1 MHNIKEISL
10 GYLQAGLCV
19 LPANVQLKFAA
30 LSGWKQYQQRLPYDS
45 ELQSWFSGSNNG
57 ICIVAG
63 KVSGNLEMI
72 DFDLQAQAYQRWYDL
87 VQSQSP
93 GLIDKL
99 VIERSQSG
107 GLHVIY
113 RCETE
118 ICGNMKLAQQ
128 KVTVPSE
135 AEAEVCGKNYKP
147 RKDKD
152 GDWFILLTLIE
163 TRGEGGLFLCAPSAG
178 YELIQGE
185 FTAIPVLTSG
195 ERDILLEAAWSLN
208 EFIPEPT
215 PEPVPEP
222 VTTLTNSGLRPGDD
236 YNARGD
242 VKALLQSHGWT
253 CVKAGENEYW
263 RRPGKTLGWSATLK
277 NRVFYVWSTNAN
289 PFEAEKPYSPFSVYT
304 LLEHNGDFGQ
314 AARALASQGYGQ
326 REQDNSDVD
335 LSGIVNK
342 DLASKSE
349 EWQDDAVC
357 LSDLITDFHGLNP
370 PIIHGLLR
378 EGETMN
384 IIAAPKVGKS
394 WLVNSLS
401 IAIATGLDWLG
412 FKVEQGPVLVID
424 NELHVNTLTYRYM
437 ELAKAMK
444 LNPKLFSQQVK
455 IKSLRGQ
462 LKDLMALGQYF
473 GRLKPNTYKV
483 IILDAFYRTLP
494 DKTDENDN
502 GAIARLYNSL
512 DCLAMYLNCAFVLI
526 HHTSKGNQSQ
536 KSITDVGAGAGSQS
550 RAVDTHVILRPH
562 EDADKIVMD
571 AAVRSWAP
579 LESLVLRKQH
589 PLFEV
594 DTSAD
599 PTALLGAE
607 KKRESK
613 KEVILNE
620 FVDTCIGSQDPC
632 LMSDIARLASQHYDL
647 SERKSKAMV
656 DSAIDENLAVKIH
669 TGSRVQYT
677 KFREGFS
684 GEKGQWVAALL
695 ARNPDAD
702 IANIAQLT
710 GVSERYVRKIKC
722 GTDAELAGTE
732 FHDSSTLTRDEDTS

>member
-1 MHNIKEISL
+1 MPNLKEISL
-10 GYLQAGLCV
+10 SYLQNGLSV
-19 LPANVQLKFAA
+19 LPANVHLKFAA
-30 LSGWKQYQQRLPYDS
+30 LSQWKEYQKRLPYDS
-45 ELQSWFSGSNNG
+45 EINNWFSNG
-57 ICIVAG
+57 NGGMCIVTG
-63 KVSGNLEMI
+63 KVSGNLEML
-72 DFDLQAQAYQRWYDL
+72 DFDLCGEAFGRWCELIKQAMPDIL
-87 VQSQSP
+87 P
-93 GLIDKL
+93 LL
-99 VIERSQSG
+99 VIEKSQSG
-107 GLHVIY
+107 GMHVIY
-113 RCETE
+113 RCKTE
-118 ICGNMKLAQQ
+118 ISGNMKLAQRKQ
-128 KVTVPSE
+128 IVPSSD
-135 AEAEVCGKNYKP
+135 EVEIYGKKYKP

-152 GDWFILLTLIE
+152 GNWFVILTLIE
-163 TRGEGGLFLCAPSAG
+163 TRGEGGLFLCAPSPG
-178 YELIQGE
+178 YELIQGS
-185 FTAIPVLTSG
+185 FTAIPALTADD
-195 ERDILLEAAWSLN
+195 RDILLEAAWALN
-208 EFIPEPT
+208 EF
-215 PEPVPEP
+215 VPEP
-222 VTTLTNSGLRPGDD
+222 IGEPAEPLSSTSFRPGDD

-242 VKALLQSHGWT
+242 VRALLQSHGWT
-253 CVKAGENEYW
+253 CVKGGENEYW
-263 RRPGKTLGWSATLK
+263 RRPGKQVGWSATLK
-277 NRVFYVWSTNAN
+277 SGVFYVWSTNAN

-304 LLEHNGDFGQ
+304 LLEHNGDFTQ
-314 AARALASQGYGQ
+314 AARALAGQGYGQ
-326 REQDNSDVD
+326 IEQNNNNVD
-335 LSGIVNK
+335 ISGIVGK
-342 DLASKSE
+342 DSINESE

-357 LSDLITDFHGLNP
+357 LENLITNFGGLNP

-401 IAIATGLDWLG
+401 ISIATGLDWLG
-412 FKVEQGPVLVID
+412 FKVEQGSVLVID
-424 NELHVNTLTYRYM
+424 NELHVNTITYRYM

-462 LKDLMALGQYF
+462 LKDLMALSQYF
-473 GRLKPNTYKV
+473 QRLVPNTYKV

-512 DCLAMYLNCAFVLI
+512 DCHAMRLNCAFVLI

-562 EDADKIVMD
+562 EDEDKIVMD

-579 LESLVLRKQH
+579 LEPLVLRKQH

-599 PTALLGAE
+599 PTALLGTE
-607 KKRESK
+607 KKREPK
-613 KEVILNE
+613 QEVTLNE
-620 FVDTCIGSQDPC
+620 FVETCIGSQDPC
-632 LMSDIARLASQHYDL
+632 LMSDIVRLASKHYDL
-647 SERKSKAMV
+647 SERKTKAIV

-669 TGSRVQYT
+669 TSNRIQYA

-702 IANIAQLT
+702 VANIAQLT
-710 GVSERYVRKIKC
+710 GASQRYVRMVKN
-722 GTDAELAGTE
+722 GNDAEMAGND
-732 FHDSSTLTRDEDTS
+732 FRDISTLTHDEQTS

>member
-1 MHNIKEISL
+1 MQLSTIATQ
-10 GYLQAGLCV
+10 YLHAGLSV

-30 LSGWKQYQQRLPYDS
+30 LSGWKEYQNRLPYDS
-45 ELQSWFSGSNNG
+45 ELQSWFSNGNNG
-57 ICIVAG
+57 VCIVTG

-72 DFDLQAQAYQRWYDL
+72 DFDLCGEAFGRWCELIKQTMPDI
-87 VQSQSP
+87 SP
-93 GLIDKL
+93 LL
-99 VIERSQSG
+99 VIEKSQSG
-107 GLHVIY
+107 GMHVIY

-118 ICGNMKLAQQ
+118 ISGNMKLAQRKQ
-128 KVTVPSE
+128 IVPGSDE
-135 AEAEVCGKNYKP
+135 VEVCGKNYKP

-152 GDWFILLTLIE
+152 GNWFVILTSIE
-163 TRGEGGLFLCAPSAG
+163 TRGEGGLFLCAPSPG
-178 YELIQGE
+178 YELIQGD
-185 FTAIPVLTSG
+185 FTSLSVLTADDR
-195 ERDILLEAAWSLN
+195 EILLEAAWSLN
-208 EFIPEPT
+208 EFIPEPAAEPAT
-215 PEPVPEP
+215 P
-222 VTTLTNSGLRPGDD
+222 SCRSSLRPGDD
-236 YNARGD
+236 YNTRGD
-242 VKALLQSHGWT
+242 VKQLLQSHGWT
-253 CVKAGENEYW
+253 CVKGGENEYW
-263 RRPGKTLGWSATLK
+263 RRPGKTIGWSATLK
-277 NRVFYVWSTNAN
+277 NRVFYVWSTNAY
-289 PFEAEKPYSPFSVYT
+289 PFEDEKAYSPFSVYT
-304 LLEHNGDFGQ
+304 LLEHNGDFGK
-314 AARALASQGYGQ
+314 AARALAGQGYGQ
-326 REQDNSDVD
+326 RQPDNSDVD
-335 LSGIVNK
+335 VSGIVGK
-342 DLASKSE
+342 DSVTESS
-349 EWQDDAVC
+349 EWQDDAVS
-357 LSDLITDFHGLNP
+357 LSDLITNFHGLNP

-444 LNPKLFSQQVK
+444 INPKLFSQQVK

-462 LKDLMALGQYF
+462 LKDLMALSQYF
-473 GRLKPNTYKV
+473 QRLKPNTYKV

-512 DCLAMYLNCAFVLI
+512 DCHAMRLNCAFVLI

-562 EDADKIVMD
+562 EDEDKIVMD

-607 KKRESK
+607 KKREPK
-613 KEVILNE
+613 KEVMLNE

-632 LMSDIARLASQHYDL
+632 LMSDIARLASKHYDL
-647 SERKSKAMV
+647 SERKTKAMV

-669 TGSRVQYT
+669 TGNRIQYT

-695 ARNPDAD
+695 SRNPDAD

-710 GVSERYVRKIKC
+710 GASQRYVRMVKN
-722 GTDAELAGTE
+722 GNDAEMAGND
-732 FHDSSTLTRDEDTS
+732 FRDSSTLTPDEETT

>member
-1 MHNIKEISL
+1 MPNIKEISFS
-10 GYLQAGLCV
+10 YLKAGLSV

-45 ELQSWFSGSNNG
+45 ELASWFSNGNNG
-57 ICIVAG
+57 VCIVTG

-72 DFDLQAQAYQRWYDL
+72 DFDIAAEMFEPWQAIVKKELPAL
-87 VQSQSP
+87 LP
-93 GLIDKL
+93 KL
-99 VIERSQSG
+99 VIEKSQSG
-107 GLHVIY
+107 GRHVIY
-113 RCETE
+113 RCEDE
-118 ICGNMKLAQQ
+118 ICKSLKLA
-128 KVTVPSE
+128 KRKITVDSNDEVTF
-135 AEAEVCGKNYKP
+135 CGKKFKP
-147 RKDKD
+147 IQDKD
-152 GDWFILLTLIE
+152 GSWYILPTYIE
-163 TRGEGGLFLCAPSAG
+163 TRGEGGLFLCAPTPG
-178 YELIQGE
+178 YELIKND
-185 FTAIPVLTSG
+185 FTEIPVISA
-195 ERDILLEAAWSLN
+195 EDRDILLSAALSLN
-208 EFIPEPT
+208 EY
-215 PEPVPEP
+215 VPEP
-222 VTTLTNSGLRPGDD
+222 IQPPQTTTSPSGNLRPGDD
-236 YNARGD
+236 YNTNGD
-242 VKALLQSHGWT
+242 IREVLLQHGWQ
-253 CVKAGENEYW
+253 CYQGGENEHW
-263 RRPGKTLGWSATLK
+263 CRPGKTSGTSATLK
-277 NRVFYVWSTNAN
+277 NRVFYVFSTNAH
-289 PFEAEKPYSPFSVYT
+289 PFESEKAYSPFSVYT
-304 LLEHNGDFGQ
+304 LLEHNGDFAQ
-314 AARALASQGYGQ
+314 AARALAQQGYGQ
-326 REQDNSDVD
+326 RQQDSSDVD
-335 LSGIVNK
+335 ISGIVGK
-342 DLASKSE
+342 DLASESS
-349 EWQDDAVC
+349 EWQDDAVS
-357 LSDLITDFHGLNP
+357 LSNLITDFSGLNP

-412 FKVEQGPVLVID
+412 FKVEQGSVLVID

-462 LKDLMALGQYF
+462 LKDLMALSEYF
-473 GRLKPNTYKV
+473 QRLKPNAYKV

-512 DCLAMYLNCAFVLI
+512 DCHAMRLNCAFVLI

-562 EDADKIVMD
+562 EDEDKIVMD
-571 AAVRSWAP
+571 AVVRSWAP

-594 DTSAD
+594 DTTAD

-607 KKRESK
+607 KKREPK
-613 KEVILNE
+613 KEVLLNE

-632 LMSDIARLASQHYDL
+632 LMSDIVRLASKHYDL
-647 SERKSKAMV
+647 SERKTKTMV

-669 TGSRVQYT
+669 TGSRIQYT

-695 ARNPDAD
+695 SRNPDAD
-702 IANIAQLT
+702 IANIAHLT
-710 GVSERYVRKIKC
+710 GASQRYIRMVKN
-722 GTDAELAGTE
+722 GNDAEMAGND
-732 FHDSSTLTRDEDTS
+732 FRDSSTLTPDEDTS

>member
-1 MHNIKEISL
+1 MNTSIAKK
-10 GYLQAGLCV
+10 YLQSGLSV
-19 LPANVQLKFAA
+19 LPANVQMKFAA
-30 LSGWKQYQQRLPYDS
+30 LSQWKQYQQRLPYDS
-45 ELQSWFSGSNNG
+45 ELNSWFSNGNSG
-57 ICIVAG
+57 ICIVTG
-63 KVSGNLEMI
+63 KVSGNLEMM
-72 DFDLQAQAYQRWYDL
+72 DFDLEAQAYKKWYHL

-93 GLIDKL
+93 GLTEKL

-113 RCETE
+113 RCQTE
-118 ICGNMKLAQQ
+118 VCGNMKLAQQ
-128 KVTVPSE
+128 KVILPTE
-135 AEAEVCGKNYKP
+135 DEAEVCGKNYKP

-152 GDWFILLTLIE
+152 GNWFILLTLIE
-163 TRGEGGLFLCAPSAG
+163 TRGEGGLFLCAPSPG
-178 YELIQGE
+178 YELLQGE
-185 FTAIPVLTSG
+185 FTAIPVLTAD
-195 ERDILLEAAWSLN
+195 ERDILLEAAWSLS
-208 EFIPEPT
+208 EFI

-222 VTTLTNSGLRPGDD
+222 IAASSNNTLRPGDD
-236 YNARGD
+236 YNSRGD
-242 VKALLQSHGWT
+242 VKQLLQYHGWT

-263 RRPGKTLGWSATLK
+263 RRPGKTAGWSATLK

-289 PFEAEKPYSPFSVYT
+289 PFESEKPYSPFGVYT
-304 LLEHNGDFGQ
+304 CLEHNGDFGK
-314 AARALASQGYGQ
+314 AARALAGQGYGQ
-326 REQDNSDVD
+326 RQPDNSDVD
-335 LSGIVNK
+335 LSGISEK
-342 DLASKSE
+342 DSASKSE
-349 EWQDDAVC
+349 EWQDDAVS
-357 LSDLITDFHGLNP
+357 LKDLITDFSGLNP

-424 NELHVNTLTYRYM
+424 NELHLNTLTYRYM

-462 LKDLMALGQYF
+462 LKDLMALSQYF

-502 GAIARLYNSL
+502 GAIARLYNTL

-594 DTSAD
+594 DTTAD

-607 KKRESK
+607 KKREPK
-613 KEVILNE
+613 KEVLLNE

-647 SERKSKAMV
+647 SERKTRAMV
-656 DSAIDENLAVKIH
+656 DSAIEENLAVKIH
-669 TGSRVQYT
+669 TGNRVQYT

-702 IANIAQLT
+702 IANIAHLT
-710 GVSERYVRKIKC
+710 GVSERYVRRIKC
-722 GTDAELAGTE
+722 GTGAELAGTE
-732 FHDSSTLTRDEDTS
+732 FRDSSTLTPYEDIS